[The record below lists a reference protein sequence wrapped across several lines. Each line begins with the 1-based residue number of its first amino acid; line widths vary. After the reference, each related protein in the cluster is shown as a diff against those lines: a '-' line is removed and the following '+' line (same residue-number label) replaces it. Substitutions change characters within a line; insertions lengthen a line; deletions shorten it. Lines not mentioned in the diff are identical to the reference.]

1 MLETHQS
8 RHHLRHANRAWG
20 SRCESRPC
28 PLLCRTAGISPC
40 HQQRT
45 GGEYGASGKTEVA
58 NGRKTR
64 QDIVMRT
71 SKHAYI
77 WYLDVGECSTL
88 RTCPEIVS
96 DLSSLLARRPASRQ
110 TLSLSSNR
118 NSGSGDGSPH
128 PACTPAVVSANC
140 SRGCATVAAWD
151 ISTTARICHGAR
163 ILLPLGVISPCGTWA
178 VGGGWHKKKTS
189 TKKKYATRRLP
200 GLTRQGG
207 KRTLQRP
214 KTRLQV
220 LLNFLLPYTAP
231 SPVRSPSP
239 PHLLLC
245 LQRPLQATCL
255 PWCMHCK
262 YLRIAGAHPRLA
274 SHSPC

>member
-1 MLETHQS
+1 M
-8 RHHLRHANRAWG
+8 R
-20 SRCESRPC
+20 
-28 PLLCRTAGISPC
+28 ISPLPTAVP
-40 HQQRT
+40 HRRHLALPST
-45 GGEYGASGKTEVA
+45 TNRGEYGASGKTEVA

-128 PACTPAVVSANC
+128 PACTPAAVSANC
-140 SRGCATVAAWD
+140 SRGCATVAACD

-163 ILLPLGVISPCGTWA
+163 ILLPLGVMRGVISPCGTWA
-178 VGGGWHKKKTS
+178 VGGGWHKKKDIN
-189 TKKKYATRRLP
+189 KKKNTLP
-200 GLTRQGG
+200 GFKFPGRSSTQ
-207 KRTLQRP
+207 
-214 KTRLQV
+214 
-220 LLNFLLPYTAP
+220 FLAPLHCTIPGALPL
-231 SPVRSPSP
+231 PSP
-239 PHLLLC
+239 PLTLPAASPAGHLSALD
-245 LQRPLQATCL
+245 P
-255 PWCMHCK
+255 
-262 YLRIAGAHPRLA
+262 GV
-274 SHSPC
+274 